1 MVTADEEA
9 GLASGMEYQNIMR
22 QTAVVQSQLLNL
34 EQELL
39 LFHQGEKRLRERQAK
54 EVLGDWYPAW
64 RAMGEPAQKYNIPT
78 RAMRDSGLLFL
89 PGWGLPQGQQ
99 LAGNALAGERRVSW
113 KASV

>member
-1 MVTADEEA
+1 MVTASEEA

-22 QTAVVQSQLLNL
+22 QTAVVQSQLLNP

-39 LFHQGEKRLRERQAK
+39 LFQQGEKRLREREAK
-54 EVLGDWYPAW
+54 EAVGDQYPAW
-64 RAMGEPAQKYNIPT
+64 RHMGELAQKYNIPG

-89 PGWGLPQGQQ
+89 SVGGLLQGQQ
-99 LAGNALAGERRVSW
+99 LAGNALARERRMSW